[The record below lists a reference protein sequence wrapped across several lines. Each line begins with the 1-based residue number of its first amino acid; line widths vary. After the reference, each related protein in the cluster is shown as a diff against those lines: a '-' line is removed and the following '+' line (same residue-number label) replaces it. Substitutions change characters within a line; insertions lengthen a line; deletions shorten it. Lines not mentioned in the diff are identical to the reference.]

1 MKRLLIGL
9 SLMTVACSGSLPTAP
24 SGSRSGSQ
32 TVQATADPSGVP
44 AVNEPTVDP
53 TPPAPGANAGSP
65 QYTLSGPRDPFN
77 CFTAGTNPMQWILNM
92 TDAGPSALRF
102 IAMASHDDTPGCA
115 ATEKNPRTRVALGGV
130 SDYTPH
136 SSGQTTFT
144 FDPKIYNCGRVQV
157 DVSIF
162 DAAGNE
168 ILIVGVVINYG
179 STCAPPTSAL
189 VCQPPAQNAI
199 VGQPVSFTASGG
211 TGAYSWSAPSGS
223 PASGTGSG
231 FTTSYAGSGTYVATV
246 TSGSATATCQVT
258 VTTATSPEL
267 VCTPPTQTA
276 QAGQTVTVNA
286 AGGTGSYN
294 WSAPGGSTSTGTGAS
309 FSTSFASSGTNTIT
323 VTSGQQTA
331 TCMVTVPVIP
341 TLVCTPPSQTVQIG
355 QMASVAASGGT
366 GTYSWSAPGGST
378 STGSG
383 ASFSTSYATPG
394 ANTISVVS
402 GQQSA
407 TCTVTVQTQP
417 LACSPT
423 TQTVEV
429 GAIATL
435 TASGGSGGYSWSAPD
450 SLTDSGTGSSF
461 SAQYLNIGTYP
472 VTLTSG
478 GSSVTCT
485 VNTVCP
491 SVPSLTSSGRWPTV
505 HPVCP
510 AQ

>member
-1 MKRLLIGL
+1 
-9 SLMTVACSGSLPTAP
+9 
-24 SGSRSGSQ
+24 
-32 TVQATADPSGVP
+32 
-44 AVNEPTVDP
+44 
-53 TPPAPGANAGSP
+53 
-65 QYTLSGPRDPFN
+65 
-77 CFTAGTNPMQWILNM
+77 
-92 TDAGPSALRF
+92 
-102 IAMASHDDTPGCA
+102 
-115 ATEKNPRTRVALGGV
+115 V

-144 FDPKIYNCGRVQV
+144 FDPKMYNCGRVQV

-199 VGQPVSFTASGG
+199 VGEPVSFTASGG
-211 TGAYSWSAPSGS
+211 TGAYSWSASSGS

-267 VCTPPTQTA
+267 VCAPPTQTA

-331 TCMVTVPVIP
+331 TCQVTVPPVVP
-341 TLVCTPPSQTVQIG
+341 QLACTPPTQTVEIG
-355 QMASVAASGGT
+355 QTASVGATGGT

-378 STGSG
+378 TSGSG
-383 ASFSTSYATPG
+383 VSFNTSYAAAGSYNITV
-394 ANTISVVS
+394 TS
-402 GQQSA
+402 GQQTA
-407 TCTVTVQTQP
+407 TCVANVPPPLVNSCTGVTAVITRPIQAPTGIINVTVPAGQQADIRMENIDHQANITTWQQATLGAGVSELRVP
-417 LACSPT
+417 LACFPKLA
-423 TQTVEV
+423 VYCGER
-429 GAIATL
+429 TL
-435 TASGGSGGYSWSAPD
+435 DAGMG
-450 SLTDSGTGSSF
+450 
-461 SAQYLNIGTYP
+461 
-472 VTLTSG
+472 
-478 GSSVTCT
+478 
-485 VNTVCP
+485 VNQCE
-491 SVPSLTSSGRWPTV
+491 L
-505 HPVCP
+505 
-510 AQ
+510 Q